1 VSSTESRV
9 TQQQGPDCP
18 EAHLTEPPAS
28 RRLWLDALLI
38 LAITVLIYLPS
49 LNNGFVDFDD
59 PAYITENQRI
69 QQLSWA
75 NVKAIWGDLQSRPY
89 YPMVFT
95 AYTLQYALWGE
106 NPAGFHAFSL
116 FLHAVNAVLGYLL
129 VWRLLRNR
137 TAALISGLLMGT
149 HPLHVD
155 AVAWASDLKDVLS
168 GTFVFLCLHAYVHY
182 IKKGC
187 RGCYLGAVAFYAMA
201 LFSKPMAALLPF
213 LLLIVDYQQRR
224 RDRRLELLEKAPFFA
239 IAAALGYLALRAQA
253 GAAPEPS
260 GDVLSFYSRANA
272 WTAIGFYLLKL
283 TVPINLSVLYA
294 SSHPGWWMVVATS
307 LSIAFT
313 TATVWM
319 LMLSRDYG
327 FGLAWFVLL
336 ATPILGFI
344 PFRYVVMFA
353 PYANHF
359 MYLADFGLFVVAGL
373 ICHDILKRLQV
384 PADRSTFYA
393 IVTVAFLLFGLK
405 TALRCNVWRDSIS
418 LWRDSVRYNRAVNS
432 TVGHERLAQALF
444 AAGRREEA
452 LEQARLALQRHPGN
466 NRARQLLREIQR
478 SGTPGRQGGSP

>member
-1 VSSTESRV
+1 LTDQPDQRNTSDTPDAHPST
-9 TQQQGPDCP
+9 
-18 EAHLTEPPAS
+18 
-28 RRLWLDALLI
+28 RRQWVLDAVLV
-38 LAITVLIYLPS
+38 LAVTILIYLPA

-59 PAYITENQRI
+59 PAYITENPRI

-75 NVKAIWGDLQSRPY
+75 NLKAIWGDLQSRPY

-95 AYTLQYALWGE
+95 AYMVQYALWGE

-116 FLHAVNAVLGYLL
+116 ALHALNAVLAYLL
-129 VWRLLRNR
+129 VWRLFRNR

-182 IKKGC
+182 IQKGC
-187 RGCYLGAVAFYAMA
+187 RACYAGAIALYAMA

-213 LLLIVDYQQRR
+213 MLLIVDYQQRR
-224 RDRRLELLEKAPFFA
+224 HDRRLELLEKVPFFA

-253 GAAPEPS
+253 GVAPEPAA
-260 GDVLSFYSRANA
+260 DEMSFYSRANA

-307 LSIAFT
+307 LSIAFI

-344 PFRYVVMFA
+344 PFGYVVKFA

-373 ICHDILKRLQV
+373 ICHDILKRLHI
-384 PADRSTFYA
+384 PADRATFYA
-393 IVTVAFLLFGLK
+393 IVTITFLLFGLK
-405 TALRCNVWRDSIS
+405 TALRCNVWRDSVT

-432 TVGHERLAQALF
+432 TVGHQRLAEALL
-444 AAGRREEA
+444 AAGDREQAALHARKA
-452 LEQARLALQRHPGN
+452 LERHPGN
-466 NRARQLLREIQR
+466 RRAQELLKEI
-478 SGTPGRQGGSP
+478 SETLPSTGANTAL